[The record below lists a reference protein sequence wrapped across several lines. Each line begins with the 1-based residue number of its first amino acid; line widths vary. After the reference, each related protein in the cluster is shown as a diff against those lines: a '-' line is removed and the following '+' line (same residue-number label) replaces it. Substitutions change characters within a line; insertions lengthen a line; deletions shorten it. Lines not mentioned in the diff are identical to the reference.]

1 MSVRNIHRAAG
12 FLTLL
17 GASLAAVPAMA
28 KECDPLAAGSSQIVF
43 SDWSGPKLPVF
54 VHRPQTAGANSR
66 IVFVMHGVQRDGDR
80 YRDEWRDLAE
90 KHDLIVVVPTFGRND
105 FPTTASY
112 NLGNMVNEKGRKNL
126 KAKWSF
132 TAIEPLFD
140 DIVCRVSG
148 NQRGYALYGH
158 SAGGQFVHRYVAFA
172 EAPRMEA
179 AVAANS
185 GWYTMPDDGAFPYG
199 WGGDTAGLVSGEKA
213 FQRPLTILL
222 GTEDIDRNDPNLRVN
237 EQADK
242 QGLTRFERGHGFL
255 AAARLRAGKVTPL
268 GWKIAYAPGVG
279 HDNGRMA
286 SFAIPHLLRA
296 SASAP
301 SLEVAATAKPAI
313 ADLRARK
320 DVAAAMATIMEL
332 ESDWAIKLL
341 IELTEIPAPPFE
353 EKARGLAFARMLREI
368 GGLDVRIDDV
378 GNVIA
383 RRKGTGTGTG
393 SAVMLAA
400 HLDTVFAKDVDVT
413 VKRDG
418 NRFTAPGIG
427 DNSRGLVSLLLV
439 ARALEQHAIT
449 TERDILLV
457 GTVGEEGTGDLRG
470 MRHIFARPDHGVGT
484 VIAIDGGEMGRLIDT
499 AVGSNRYR
507 VKFAGP
513 GGHSYGAFGTV
524 NPHHATARTIARFLD
539 RAESV
544 AASGTKA
551 TYSVALLEGGLGIN
565 VIPTDSA
572 FEIDLR
578 SSDANRLAA
587 LDAILRSAIDA
598 TLTSENA
605 GREPSKVLKVEIKDL
620 GKRPAGTNAVNATLV
635 TNAEAA
641 LSSLGIEP
649 SRNASSTDANLP
661 MSLGIPSIT
670 ISRGGISERSHSVD
684 EYWLAKDPHLG
695 PQAALLISLLE
706 AGARNDDG
714 GPD

>member
-1 MSVRNIHRAAG
+1 MNVRTIHR
-12 FLTLL
+12 L
-17 GASLAAVPAMA
+17 ASLLLCVGTFFVATPAMA
-28 KECDPLAAGSSQIVF
+28 KECETLAPGSSQIVF
-43 SDWSGPKLPVF
+43 SGWSGPKLPVY
-54 VHRPQTAGANSR
+54 VHKPQTAGANSR
-66 IVFVMHGVQRDGDR
+66 IVFVMHGVNRDGDR
-80 YRDEWRDLAE
+80 YRDEWRDLAD
-90 KHDLIVVVPTFGRND
+90 KHDLIIVVPTFGRTD
-105 FPTTASY
+105 FPTTDSY
-112 NLGNMVNEKGRKNL
+112 NFGNVLNKDGRKNPQ
-126 KAKWSF
+126 AKWSF
-132 TAIEPLFD
+132 SAIEPLFD
-140 DIVCRVSG
+140 NIVCRIAG
-148 NQRGYALYGH
+148 NQTGYALYGH
-158 SAGGQFVHRYVAFA
+158 SAGAQFVHRYVALA
-172 EAPRMEA
+172 NAPRMES

-199 WGGDTAGLVSGEKA
+199 WGGDIAGLVSTEKA
-213 FQRPLTILL
+213 LQRRLTILL
-222 GTEDIDRNDPNLRVN
+222 GTEDIDRQDPNLRIN

-255 AAARLRAGKVTPL
+255 AAARKLAGRNKPL
-268 GWKIAYAPGVG
+268 GWRIAYAPGIG
-279 HDNGRMA
+279 HDNGGTA
-286 SFAIPHLLRA
+286 PFAIPHLISSGASQPSSNAADAGKSVVAELR
-296 SASAP
+296 
-301 SLEVAATAKPAI
+301 L
-313 ADLRARK
+313 RK
-320 DVAAAMATIMEL
+320 DNTAAMATIVEL
-332 ESDWAIKLL
+332 ESDWAIQRL

-368 GGLDVRIDDV
+368 GGLEIKIDEV

-383 RRKGTGTGTG
+383 RRKGTGAGA
-393 SAVMLAA
+393 AVMVAA
-400 HLDTVFAKDVDVT
+400 HLDTVFSKDVDVT

-418 NRFTAPGIG
+418 DRFTAPGIG

-439 ARALEQHAIT
+439 ARALERHGIS

-470 MRHIFARPDHGVGT
+470 MRHIFAQANHGIGS

-507 VKFAGP
+507 VNFSGP

-524 NPHHATARTIARFLD
+524 NPHHATARAISRFLD
-539 RAESV
+539 RAEPV

-551 TYSVALLEGGLGIN
+551 TYSVALLAGGLGIN

-587 LDAILRSAIDA
+587 LDSILRSAIDA
-598 TLTSENA
+598 TLSSENA
-605 GREPSKVLKVEIKDL
+605 GKEQGQLLAVEIKDL
-620 GKRPAGTNAVNATLV
+620 GKRPAGTNAIGSPLV
-635 TNAEAA
+635 ANAEAA

-670 ISRGGISERSHSVD
+670 ISRGGISERSHSTD
-684 EYWLAKDPHLG
+684 EYWIAKDQHLG

-706 AGARNDDG
+706 AGMANEERV
-714 GPD
+714 P